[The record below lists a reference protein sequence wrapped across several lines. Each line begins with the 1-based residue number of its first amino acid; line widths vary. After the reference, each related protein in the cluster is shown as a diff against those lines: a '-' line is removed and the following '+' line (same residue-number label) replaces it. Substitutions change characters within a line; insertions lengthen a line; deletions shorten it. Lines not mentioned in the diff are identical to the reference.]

1 MTIEVDAVYEDGVL
15 KPECP
20 LALKEGTRVHLTIE
34 ILAEETTA
42 TNDVDDP
49 T

>member
-1 MTIEVDAVYEDGVL
+1 MGSGSPSAR
-15 KPECP
+15 
-20 LALKEGTRVHLTIE
+20 LASKEGTRVHLTIE

-42 TNDVDDP
+42 TNDGDDP